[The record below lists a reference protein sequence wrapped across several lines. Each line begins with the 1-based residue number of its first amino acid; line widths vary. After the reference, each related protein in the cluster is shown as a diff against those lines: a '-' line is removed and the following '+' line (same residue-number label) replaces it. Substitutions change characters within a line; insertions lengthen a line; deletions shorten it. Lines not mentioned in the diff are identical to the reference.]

1 MKQYITCFVLAII
14 TVFIEEYTQS
24 RILEIYIL
32 KNGITLLLALLAINV
47 TSCVYTIS
55 RLLQLEDQYKSPGHF
70 KKSKIEAL
78 LGFKEQFIF
87 IIVSFSSI
95 LICPL
100 IIKFIHTYKYFEFLS
115 YYVELIP
122 ILTLMMAVYFS
133 IYATYDYAKSIVQA
147 SMTPND

>member
-1 MKQYITCFVLAII
+1 MKQYITCSVLAII

-24 RILEIYIL
+24 HILEEYIL
-32 KNGITLLLALLAINV
+32 QNGITLLLALLAINV

-78 LGFKEQFIF
+78 FGFKEQFIS
-87 IIVSFSSI
+87 IIISFSSI

-100 IIKFIHTYKYFEFLS
+100 IIKFTNTFECLNFLS
-115 YYVELIP
+115 YYIALIP
-122 ILTLMMAVYFS
+122 ILILLMAVYFS
-133 IYATYDYAKSIVQA
+133 IYATYDYAKSIIQA